1 MALRPTQTSH
11 NTGHETS
18 HLPRSE
24 TGKRDEIEE
33 TAGKFRQQFEQ
44 FQDTTELARTE
55 SEIDR
60 DYKDN
65 KQWSEE
71 EIRKLA
77 RRNQA
82 AIVVNRIKPKVEGM
96 KGLVSRKKNK
106 PKAFPRTQKHEKS
119 AEAITDALRYI
130 YENVDFHTIRL
141 LVAEDVFVQ
150 GYGGTIIG
158 VKRKGK
164 EPTITVDHIPWDR
177 IYFDPHTR
185 RQDFKDA
192 MYMGMVV
199 WLDREVAE
207 NLYPDADIDSM
218 MVSVESTTFDDK
230 PIWIDSK
237 RNRIKICHH
246 FYQKNNV
253 WRMCVFSSDF
263 LVKPKDSPFLD
274 EDGEPS
280 NPIELVGAYIDRD
293 LQRFGEVRYWR
304 DLQDEINHRRSKFL
318 FLNSSRQTTS
328 RRGAITDV
336 DEMKRELAKP
346 DGHVQYDG
354 EKGDFDTLDTTDMSA
369 AQFQL
374 LQHSEG
380 QLDAVSFNAQLAG
393 DVQGNQSGVAVDLL
407 QQASTLELS
416 PLYASIEHW
425 ELRNYRQFWS
435 RIKQFWDGEKWI
447 RVTDDYANLKWVG
460 LNHKVTMG
468 QMMQEIA
475 EDEAEDPARRQ
486 EASKMLQQ
494 MTENQDPRLSQVQ
507 EMRNNV
513 AELDIDIIL
522 QTAPDSVNIQREQFE
537 ILANIASGR
546 PEAVPTKVLL
556 KLSEFRDKD
565 ELIAEIDKAEA
576 DAAQQTQQAQ
586 QLEQQAIELKMQTE
600 QLEVQIKQQDS
611 DAKAAKLLAETERI
625 KVEKLQK
632 EIENLI
638 LLANPDQQAQV
649 FI

>member
-1 MALRPTQTSH
+1 MALHPQQTSH

-18 HLPRSE
+18 HLSRSE
-24 TGKRDEIEE
+24 SGRLDEEEE
-33 TAGKFRQQFEQ
+33 TADKFRRQFEQ

-65 KQWSEE
+65 KQWSES
-71 EIRKLA
+71 EIRNLA
-77 RRNQA
+77 KRNQA

-119 AEAITDALRYI
+119 AEAITDALRFI
-130 YENVDFHTIRL
+130 YEAVDFHTTRL

-150 GYGGTIIG
+150 GYGGTIVG
-158 VKRKGK
+158 VQRKGD
-164 EPTITVDHIPWDR
+164 EPTITCDHIPWDR

-192 MYMGMVV
+192 LYMGMVV

-207 NLYPDADIDSM
+207 ALYPDADIDSM

-246 FYQKNNV
+246 FSKKNNI
-253 WRMCVFSSDF
+253 WRMCVFSSGF
-263 LVKPKDSPFLD
+263 LVEPQDSPFLD

-318 FLNSSRQTTS
+318 FLNSARQTMG
-328 RRGAITDV
+328 RKGAIQDV

-346 DGHVQYDG
+346 DGHVEYEG
-354 EKGDFDTLDTTDMSA
+354 EKGDFDTLDTSDMSA

-393 DVQGNQSGVAVDLL
+393 DVQGNQSGRAIDLL

-435 RIKQFWDGEKWI
+435 RIKQFWDREKWI
-447 RVTDDYANLKWVG
+447 RVTDDYSNLKWVG
-460 LNHKVTMG
+460 LNHKVTLG
-468 QMMQEIA
+468 EMMQELA
-475 EDEAEDPARRQ
+475 EDESKDPEQRQ
-486 EASKMLQQ
+486 QAAQMLQQ
-494 MTENQDPRLSQVQ
+494 MTQTQDPRLGQVQ

-522 QTAPDSVNIQREQFE
+522 QTAPDSINIQRDQFE
-537 ILANIASGR
+537 ILANLASAR
-546 PEAVPTKVLL
+546 PDDVTFKSLL

-565 ELIAEIDKAEA
+565 EMIEEIDQAQSAAAER
-576 DAAQQTQQAQ
+576 AQQSQE
-586 QLEQQAIELKMQTE
+586 LEQQAIQLKMQTE
-600 QLEVQIKQQDS
+600 QLEAQVKQQDS
-611 DAKAAKLLAETERI
+611 DAKAAKLLAETEKI
-625 KVEKLQK
+625 KVDKMQREL
-632 EIENLI
+632 ENLL
-638 LLANPDQQAQV
+638 LLAFPDDRPQV
-649 FI
+649 II